1 MRGPGP
7 PLAGQGL
14 RTIEMHSLPGVKV
27 PCESCHGER
36 LDAETLAVSWRGK
49 NIGGLLQRQVD
60 EAVEFF
66 ASMPQVALPLQLLRD
81 VGLG

>member
-1 MRGPGP
+1 MRSPGP

-49 NIGGLLQRQVD
+49 CIGDLLQR
-60 EAVEFF
+60 
-66 ASMPQVALPLQLLRD
+66 
-81 VGLG
+81 